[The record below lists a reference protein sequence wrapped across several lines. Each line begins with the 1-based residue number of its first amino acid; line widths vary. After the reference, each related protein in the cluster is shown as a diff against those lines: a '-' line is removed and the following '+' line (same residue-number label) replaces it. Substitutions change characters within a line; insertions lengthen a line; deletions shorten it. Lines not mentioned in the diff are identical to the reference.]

1 VPPIDSVD
9 AVVGALYVC
18 EGATLGG
25 QIIASRI
32 RERLG
37 SDAPHSFFACYGD
50 AVVARWADYR
60 RAANAFVRSA
70 RGVDRSTRTAVEV
83 FDWFGEV
90 LLS

>member
-9 AVVGALYVC
+9 ALVGALYVC

-25 QIIASRI
+25 QIIASRLTTL
-32 RERLG
+32 LG
-37 SDAPHSFFACYGD
+37 SDTPHSFFVCYGD
-50 AVVARWADYR
+50 AVTVRWAAYR
-60 RAANAFVRSA
+60 RAASILVRSPA
-70 RGVDRSTRTAVEV
+70 AVERSTRTAVEV